1 MLSTRYPE
9 VLKFIDGLE
18 ELEQAERVWD
28 SLLAFTSQSGLPYG
42 EIIDIPGPAE
52 TLEEATLCVRYP
64 EEWRRR
70 YIRRNYIRK
79 DPVIL
84 HLLRTSE
91 PYTWTEVLEFPD
103 YTKAQRRVRQEA
115 AEFGLREGYVV
126 PIVGLRTGTAIVQF
140 AGAAAD
146 LGTHARAELRLA
158 AIYAHARIRA
168 LSATVRRTPPPAPLT
183 LREREC
189 LQWVAVGKSDWEIGE
204 ILSISEKTA
213 NFHVEQV
220 KRKYNVATRVQ
231 AVVQAIRAG
240 AIQP

>member
-1 MLSTRYPE
+1 LR
-9 VLKFIDGLE
+9 
-18 ELEQAERVWD
+18 
-28 SLLAFTSQSGLPYG
+28 
-42 EIIDIPGPAE
+42 
-52 TLEEATLCVRYP
+52 AT
-64 EEWRRR
+64 
-70 YIRRNYIRK
+70 
-79 DPVIL
+79 
-84 HLLRTSE
+84 E
-91 PYTWTEVLEFPD
+91 PYSWTEVLEFPD

-115 AEFGLREGYVV
+115 AEFGLREGYVA

-140 AGAAAD
+140 AGLAAD

-168 LSATVRRTPPPAPLT
+168 LSTTGRHAPPPAPLT